1 MCEWGPSKQ
10 SSPAIRRYP
19 VEEHRLILVVSGESE
34 TGSMAGAPA
43 RLTPERLAEV
53 EAAFND
59 FDSDG
64 DGRISLDE
72 AHVVLESVLGF
83 SKDASRR
90 LVRVCDTN
98 RDGSLSFDEFV
109 DFYFRIKHKIREMKA
124 LFMEFD
130 TDHNGFIEMHEAKQA
145 LRMMSL
151 KDEEIEQL
159 VMAYDENCDGRL
171 QYEEFIKLWNAS

>member
-1 MCEWGPSKQ
+1 MFPCS
-10 SSPAIRRYP
+10 Y
-19 VEEHRLILVVSGESE
+19 VS
-34 TGSMAGAPA
+34 
-43 RLTPERLAEV
+43 RLAEV

-109 DFYFRIKHKIREMKA
+109 DFYFRIKHK
-124 LFMEFD
+124 
-130 TDHNGFIEMHEAKQA
+130 
-145 LRMMSL
+145 
-151 KDEEIEQL
+151 
-159 VMAYDENCDGRL
+159 
-171 QYEEFIKLWNAS
+171 